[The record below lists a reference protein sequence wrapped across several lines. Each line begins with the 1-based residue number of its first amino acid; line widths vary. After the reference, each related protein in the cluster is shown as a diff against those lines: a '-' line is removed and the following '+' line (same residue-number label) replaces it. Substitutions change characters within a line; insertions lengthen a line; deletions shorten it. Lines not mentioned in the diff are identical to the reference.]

1 MKLNEMT
8 TDQLS
13 DALCELADP
22 VERICR
28 DATVMGKLKK
38 LAGNAQDG
46 MMMIEKLGATVG
58 IWIPALL
65 KDHRADLY
73 KIMSVLTGE
82 SVSEIAKGN
91 GMETIK
97 KARAALN
104 GEVLDFFKLFAGMA

>member
-8 TDQLS
+8 TDQLAE
-13 DALCELADP
+13 ALCELADP
-22 VERICR
+22 VDHICR
-28 DATVMGKLKK
+28 DAAVTEKLKK
-38 LAGNAQDG
+38 LAQDAENG
-46 MMMIEKLGATVG
+46 MMMIEKLGATVA

-65 KDHRADLY
+65 KDHREDFY
-73 KIMSVLTGE
+73 KIVSVLTGE

-97 KARAALN
+97 KAREALN